1 MCLSSIANKS
11 SDHVSKKWE
20 TNGIYVRLGSDTDI
34 GEICTCCTKV
44 LNDCWK
50 AYKKKSTENP
60 EKFSI
65 RHLMNITMNLS
76 IYSLF
81 FNFLFII
88 VLDIGYCAWHLFR
101 YIRYYELERL
111 PWTRGNVSC
120 MRAATHFLG
129 YFSLAVRC
137 GSDVKQSDFNWPYSI
152 YLFKLS
158 DT

>member
-20 TNGIYVRLGSDTDI
+20 TNGIYIRLGSDTDI

-76 IYSLF
+76 IYSFF

-111 PWTRGNVSC
+111 PWTHVGMSRVWEQPHIFLVTFHWRS
-120 MRAATHFLG
+120 AAVVMWSNLISTDHIAFT
-129 YFSLAVRC
+129 
-137 GSDVKQSDFNWPYSI
+137 YSN
-152 YLFKLS
+152 
-158 DT
+158 